1 MNVAFDGRPAA
12 EAYTRAFRTL
22 WQLPGF
28 DPVLAL
34 RAEAGVILKTW
45 AGRTKVAKPSQIEI
59 RARLNAL
66 RRMGL
71 TQGDVTIN
79 AGIRGQPGLV
89 WHKTRLVTGGTAR
102 GRTKRGYAPVGRM
115 HPTSHRFTALWR
127 HFIDRDWRD
136 INDAVLD
143 AEAAINRDMKL
154 AERSAGISRQ
164 SVIQIADDLGID
176 LGKVKGGGNL
186 SAAAIAK
193 ARAAIASNGRAY
205 KNGVGTSGGD
215 AAKSFVDLLNRLP
228 FGTKIGMD
236 RTLAGV
242 LSGRAKFIAK
252 SYEKGA
258 FDSLRK
264 AAKAFPNLVN
274 ASALP

>member
-1 MNVAFDGRPAA
+1 MNAAFDGRPAA

-28 DPVLAL
+28 DPVAAL

-45 AGRTKVAKPSQIEI
+45 AGRTKVAKPDVISA
-59 RARLNAL
+59 RARLRAL
-66 RRMGL
+66 RRLGL
-71 TQGDVTIN
+71 TSGEVTIN
-79 AGIRGQPGLV
+79 AGVRGLPGMV
-89 WHKTRLVTGGTAR
+89 WHKTRPGASRTPR
-102 GRTKRGYAPVGRM
+102 GFAPVGRM
-115 HPTSHRFTALWR
+115 QPGSHRFTPLWR

-136 INDAVLD
+136 ITDAVLD
-143 AEAAINRDMKL
+143 AEATINRELKL
-154 AERSAGISRQ
+154 ATQSAGLARQ

-176 LGKVKGGGNL
+176 LGKVKGGGAL

-205 KNGVGTSGGD
+205 KNGTGTSGGD

-228 FGTKIGMD
+228 FGTKLGLD

-242 LSGRAKFIAK
+242 LAGRAKFIET
-252 SYEKGA
+252 SYRKGA
-258 FDSLRK
+258 FDSLK
-264 AAKAFPNLVN
+264 TAAKAFPNLIN